1 MKWSLQELK
10 NFYRKPLEF
19 DEYVDASELKSLDK
33 EIRDIPPVHVSG
45 HADVTQQRATF
56 YLNIQGEM
64 TLPCANTLADVHFP
78 FSIKTT
84 EIFLLDPSYTVPVD
98 EENLHTVE
106 GHFLDLMPY
115 IQEQILL
122 EKPIKVVAG
131 ADAPDKKHR
140 LREKDGRSLPR
151 KTART
156 GLTRDLPILRSFLTK
171 TNRKKLVI

>member
-131 ADAPDKKHR
+131 ADAPDKKAPPEGEGWQVVTEEDRKNRIDPR
-140 LREKDGRSLPR
+140 LADLAKFFDKDKS
-151 KTART
+151 
-156 GLTRDLPILRSFLTK
+156 
-171 TNRKKLVI
+171 

>member
-84 EIFLLDPSYTVPVD
+84 ELFLLDPSYTVPVD

-131 ADAPDKKHR
+131 ADAPDKKAPPEGEGWQVVTEEDRKNRIDPR
-140 LREKDGRSLPR
+140 LADLAKFFDKD
-151 KTART
+151 
-156 GLTRDLPILRSFLTK
+156 
-171 TNRKKLVI
+171 KL

>member
-45 HADVTQQRATF
+45 HADVNQQRATF

-98 EENLHTVE
+98 EENLHSVE

-131 ADAPDKKHR
+131 PNAPDKKAPPEGEGWQVVTEEDRKNRIDPR
-140 LREKDGRSLPR
+140 LADLAKFFDKDNS
-151 KTART
+151 
-156 GLTRDLPILRSFLTK
+156 
-171 TNRKKLVI
+171 

>member
-84 EIFLLDPSYTVPVD
+84 ELFLLDPSYTVPVD

-131 ADAPDKKHR
+131 ADAPDKKAPPEGEGWQVVTEEDRKNRIDPR
-140 LREKDGRSLPR
+140 LADLAKFFDKDKS
-151 KTART
+151 
-156 GLTRDLPILRSFLTK
+156 
-171 TNRKKLVI
+171 

>member
-131 ADAPDKKHR
+131 PDAPDKKAPP
-140 LREKDGRSLPR
+140 EGEGWQVVTEED
-151 KTART
+151 
-156 GLTRDLPILRSFLTK
+156 
-171 TNRKKLVI
+171 RKKRIDPRLADLAKFFDKDKS